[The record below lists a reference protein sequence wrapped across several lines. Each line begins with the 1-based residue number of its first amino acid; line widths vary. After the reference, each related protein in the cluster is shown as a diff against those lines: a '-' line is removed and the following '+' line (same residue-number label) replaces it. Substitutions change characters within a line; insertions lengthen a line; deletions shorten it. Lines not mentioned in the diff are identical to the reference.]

1 MDKGICSKERI
12 RKNNL
17 RKRLNET
24 EVSNSPDK
32 EFKIIVIRCLLNL
45 EEWRNIALQ
54 RRDSRQK
61 KRTNQT

>member
-1 MDKGICSKERI
+1 MDKRIYSKERI

-17 RKRLNET
+17 GKGINET

-54 RRDSRQK
+54 
-61 KRTNQT
+61 